1 MGRREASRSPRIQS
15 HLFTE
20 AQNLRV
26 RSIGQKSPRAN
37 LQNTVI
43 IPKALGKDKGVEMK
57 VDREDGL
64 QIGWPCSTR
73 KEPALSPRYFQLSI
87 LRDDHS
93 IPICSVLPAEERPA
107 IVGRYRLLETQ
118 VLGSSWVSQK
128 KIQQQPLHWV
138 IFLGKFRVVRQ
149 LNVY

>member
-1 MGRREASRSPRIQS
+1 MGKREASRSPRVQS

-64 QIGWPCSTR
+64 QIAWPCSTR
-73 KEPALSPRYFQLSI
+73 KEPALSPRYF
-87 LRDDHS
+87 
-93 IPICSVLPAEERPA
+93 
-107 IVGRYRLLETQ
+107 
-118 VLGSSWVSQK
+118 
-128 KIQQQPLHWV
+128 
-138 IFLGKFRVVRQ
+138 
-149 LNVY
+149 